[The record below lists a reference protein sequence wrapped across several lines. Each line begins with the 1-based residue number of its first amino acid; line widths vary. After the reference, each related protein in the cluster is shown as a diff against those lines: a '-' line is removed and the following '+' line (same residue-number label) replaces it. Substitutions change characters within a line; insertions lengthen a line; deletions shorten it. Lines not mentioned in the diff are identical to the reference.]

1 VHEHKTGMGSKFTH
15 RYKITKLETT
25 NDVEAGIE
33 REKQIKAGPRQK
45 KIDLI
50 NSINPEWGD
59 LSDDF

>member
-1 VHEHKTGMGSKFTH
+1 MGSKFTH
-15 RYKITKLETT
+15 RYNITKLETT
-25 NDVEAGIE
+25 NDVKAVIE

-59 LSDDF
+59 LSEDY